1 METTLTSTG
10 ADVVEAPFET
20 LDGSRVLWLDEGQ
33 GPELL
38 RSGLPAGSF
47 ETLREVLG
55 APVSELASAVGIAP
69 RTLARRVAGGSLS
82 ASESDRL
89 LRLARLTEQAM
100 HALGSSSSGAQWMR
114 SPHRLLGGETP
125 LVHADTNPGA
135 ERVATLLYGIEYTS
149 AF

>member
-1 METTLTSTG
+1 MEATMTRV
-10 ADVVEAPFET
+10 DVAAAAFET
-20 LDGSRVLWLDEGQ
+20 LDGSLVLGLTEGEA
-33 GPELL
+33 PVLL

-47 ETLREVLG
+47 EALREALD

-69 RTLARRVAGGSLS
+69 RTLARRLEGGTLS
-82 ASESDRL
+82 TSESDRL

-100 HALGSSSSGAQWMR
+100 HALGSSASGAQWMR

-125 LVHADTNPGA
+125 LAHADTNPGA
-135 ERVATLLYGIEYTS
+135 ERIATLLYGIEYTS